1 MQYPSFRK
9 GPTLPVTEVSWDD
22 CQVFV
27 KRLNTHVAN
36 GGFRLPTEAEWEYAC
51 RAGTT
56 ATLNNGKPQL
66 STTWER
72 CPNLD
77 EIAWYGANAQ
87 RPRSVGEKMPNAWG
101 LYDMHG
107 NAAEVCQDW
116 YGEYPSGE
124 VTDPSGPVSGSYRVY
139 RGRGW
144 VYDYAGGCRSAYR
157 GDNHRP
163 DGRYAFQ
170 GLRLVRCYDLVR

>member
-77 EIAWYGANAQ
+77 EIAWYGANGTLAKWF
-87 RPRSVGEKMPNAWG
+87 RVPAVWIPRWLGDCSE
-101 LYDMHG
+101 
-107 NAAEVCQDW
+107 
-116 YGEYPSGE
+116 YGVLP
-124 VTDPSGPVSGSYRVY
+124 
-139 RGRGW
+139 
-144 VYDYAGGCRSAYR
+144 
-157 GDNHRP
+157 
-163 DGRYAFQ
+163 
-170 GLRLVRCYDLVR
+170 